1 MSEKELVNKARFD
14 LSMMSGGIAGSIGKT
29 ITAPLSRLTILYQV
43 HPLMKSAQGNTGGTL
58 GYGNNLSTMIRESRT
73 ILRDEGLLSFWR
85 GNLTSVL
92 HRFPYSAINFSCY
105 EWMKR
110 KLHNDLNYQENVVS
124 RLICGA
130 YAGGVACFAVYPL
143 DLVRTQLSANV
154 HLSSDQNKKGSNSSG
169 WYESKI
175 ITQMRR
181 ILNSEGLPGLYR
193 GLLISMAVSIPNLAI
208 GFAAYGSIKEH
219 LLYREKSGYFRS
231 VSSTTPPKG
240 KSLNLNNFGTILCGA
255 FAGISSSLVIFP
267 LDVVRRR
274 LQIFGAVRHENT
286 AIPISQSKETVSMT
300 QIAKREGFKGFYRG
314 ILPELLK
321 VVPMVT
327 ITFYVYEAS
336 MMYLSA

>member
-1 MSEKELVNKARFD
+1 MI
-14 LSMMSGGIAGSIGKT
+14 SGGVAGSIGKT

-43 HPLMKSAQGNTGGTL
+43 NPLMKSMKSGEAL
-58 GYGNNLSTMIRESRT
+58 SYGNNLSAIITESRI

-92 HRFPYSAINFSCY
+92 HRFPYSAINFSGY

-110 KLHNDLNYQENVVS
+110 KIHNDLNYQENFVS

-143 DLVRTQLSANV
+143 DLIRTQLSTNV
-154 HLSSDQNKKGSNSSG
+154 RFTSNQNESRNRG

-175 ITQMRR
+175 IKQMRS
-181 ILNSEGLPGLYR
+181 ILKSEGIAGLYR

-219 LLYREKSGYFRS
+219 LLYKEKSGYFRY
-231 VSSTTPPKG
+231 VSSSVPKG
-240 KSLNLNNFGTILCGA
+240 VKSLNLYLNNFGTILCGA
-255 FAGISSSLVIFP
+255 SAGIASSLVIFP

-274 LQIFGAVRHENT
+274 LQIFGAVRHGNT
-286 AIPISQSKETVSMT
+286 GVPISEPKQTVSII
-300 QIAKREGFKGFYRG
+300 QIAKSEGFKGFYRG

-321 VVPMVT
+321 VVPMGK
-327 ITFYVYEAS
+327 
-336 MMYLSA
+336 